1 MKRSETLGNKSDNLT
16 SPAGAQENTHNR
28 EPDGFPSR
36 RGPAATTEQSPARQG
51 AGPRGV
57 KRTDSR
63 RPKAS
68 PRLSEQIGK
77 LTKRLDL
84 CHAFVILT
92 GDIFKVPYKPSST
105 TD

>member
-1 MKRSETLGNKSDNLT
+1 MVRPIIFVSIWVEVTMDFATGSIVYQEICLDLCKTAAPSPVRVRMNET
-16 SPAGAQENTHNR
+16 
-28 EPDGFPSR
+28 
-36 RGPAATTEQSPARQG
+36 
-51 AGPRGV
+51 
-57 KRTDSR
+57 
-63 RPKAS
+63 S

-92 GDIFKVPYKPSST
+92 GDIFKAPYKPSST